1 MNNEYRKWGL
11 ITGNSLL
18 IMALIAGFT
27 YGYVHTSIYIPNDSE
42 LTAKL
47 LQENIMIYKMG
58 IFAWVIIIILDIIV
72 SLGLYKFYLDD
83 KNLISKLSS
92 ALRILYTIVLA
103 IAVAQLVFHLIEDSE
118 VAKTL
123 SYFEKFER
131 VWALGLIIF
140 GFHLLTLSIVCFK
153 SEITP
158 QLLAIFLSLG
168 GLCYVI
174 VNSLKTFFPSLTEG
188 TKIIEN
194 ILITPMALSEL
205 SFAIW
210 LIVIS
215 LRMKRLSSAD

>member
-103 IAVAQLVFHLIEDSE
+103 IAVAQLVFPLIEDSE
-118 VAKTL
+118 VAKSL
-123 SYFEKFER
+123 SYFEKF
-131 VWALGLIIF
+131 
-140 GFHLLTLSIVCFK
+140 
-153 SEITP
+153 
-158 QLLAIFLSLG
+158 
-168 GLCYVI
+168 
-174 VNSLKTFFPSLTEG
+174 
-188 TKIIEN
+188 
-194 ILITPMALSEL
+194 
-205 SFAIW
+205 
-210 LIVIS
+210 
-215 LRMKRLSSAD
+215 

>member
-1 MNNEYRKWGL
+1 MK
-11 ITGNSLL
+11 SLK
-18 IMALIAGFT
+18 AS
-27 YGYVHTSIYIPNDSE
+27 H
-42 LTAKL
+42 
-47 LQENIMIYKMG
+47 
-58 IFAWVIIIILDIIV
+58 IL
-72 SLGLYKFYLDD
+72 
-83 KNLISKLSS
+83 KN
-92 ALRILYTIVLA
+92 
-103 IAVAQLVFHLIEDSE
+103 
-118 VAKTL
+118 
-123 SYFEKFER
+123 FER
-131 VWALGLIIF
+131 LWALGLIIF

-215 LRMKRLSSAD
+215 LRMKRLSNAD